1 MLAMATSLRTNSTIA
16 STAAPKPCGAFPSR
30 WRRAT
35 WRPPYQIVR
44 NTSAAAMPMKT
55 TCLVGET
62 FTPKI
67 TQSVGRCVS
76 RPNGHSITWLS
87 EVCSKMALPISG
99 PWIISGIPS
108 PQRAAAKAPRGSR
121 ATRAARQGRRAR
133 SPHTPAA
140 PRAPA
145 PEHPSRRANGPGK
158 PAGGRASRVAAAPPP
173 RAVPPPP
180 PPRRSPHPGRH
191 PTAPPPPPAP
201 AQGAAA
207 RGTASPLRVALHAI
221 VDGHE
226 PAEPADRGAHQR
238 EPRPRAEPTVHHPS
252 QRAEGEDRDR
262 EGEPQGDVRIAFAE
276 APAEAILL
284 VIWHDADGNIPACEK
299 FRKQSHNH
307 ANLCGAWEYDVL
319 TWSQHDGKPI
329 SRLASRIPAARR
341 RRAARAPHSR
351 PRRPARPGRPP
362 QRGPAPGT

>member
-1 MLAMATSLRTNSTIA
+1 
-16 STAAPKPCGAFPSR
+16 
-30 WRRAT
+30 
-35 WRPPYQIVR
+35 
-44 NTSAAAMPMKT
+44 
-55 TCLVGET
+55 
-62 FTPKI
+62 
-67 TQSVGRCVS
+67 
-76 RPNGHSITWLS
+76 
-87 EVCSKMALPISG
+87 MALPISG

-173 RAVPPPP
+173 RAVPPPLP
-180 PPRRSPHPGRH
+180 PLRSPHPGRH

-201 AQGAAA
+201 GQGAAA

-221 VDGHE
+221 VDGHK

-252 QRAEGEDRDR
+252 QRAEREDRDC

-284 VIWHDADGNIPACEK
+284 VIWHDSDGNIRSEEHTSELQSPMYLVCRLLLEK
-299 FRKQSHNH
+299 KKQ
-307 ANLCGAWEYDVL
+307 E
-319 TWSQHDGKPI
+319 
-329 SRLASRIPAARR
+329 
-341 RRAARAPHSR
+341 
-351 PRRPARPGRPP
+351 
-362 QRGPAPGT
+362 